1 MKKSLFATCL
11 LLLALSGVMSP
22 AATVDSTPVGLPD
35 QLDAAGCCQRTCN
48 VNSDCD
54 QICGGPGAGE
64 CKKIGSCCSV
74 CLCSSS
80 GT

>member
-11 LLLALSGVMSP
+11 LLLALSGVVTLP
-22 AATVDSTPVGLPD
+22 ATVEMTPLDLPD
-35 QLDAAGCCQRTCN
+35 QLDAAGCCQRTCS

-54 QICGGPGAGE
+54 RTCGPGGGE
-64 CKKIGSCCSV
+64 CRFIGSCCSV
-74 CLCSSS
+74 CLCTLS